1 MFGYLRHYWTDKR
14 FAGKSNKT
22 IRLQGSTIEHVWTPD
37 TYVSNSRESN
47 LPKKD
52 SESESVLQIYPD
64 GGVFYTKG
72 LVIDP
77 EGNTM
82 PLYLDMFH

>member
-22 IRLQGSTIEHVWTPD
+22 IRLQGSAIEHAWTPD
-37 TYVSNSRESN
+37 TYISNSRESN
-47 LPKKD
+47 IRVKD
-52 SESESVLQIYPD
+52 SESESVLEICPN
-64 GGVFYTKG
+64 GGVFYSKG

-77 EGNTM
+77 EGNAV